1 MIWPKYANQDQENPM
16 EFKDGRT
23 KVNLDKKT
31 QKTSILDFNFDRFST
46 KTTSNFMRVAR
57 SL

>member
-31 QKTSILDFNFDRFST
+31 QKTSIWISILIDFQQKLHRT
-46 KTTSNFMRVAR
+46 
-57 SL
+57 L